1 VGYFCCLICCK
12 ESLSGNDDIIRE
24 QGYCIISI
32 PNNSVLNHFNYS
44 VTRREYE
51 SRSITVYETS
61 YAVVLKAQ
69 RAFEA
74 HFVLYSLQ
82 GALESFY
89 FI

>member
-1 VGYFCCLICCK
+1 M
-12 ESLSGNDDIIRE
+12 
-24 QGYCIISI
+24 
-32 PNNSVLNHFNYS
+32 
-44 VTRREYE
+44 
-51 SRSITVYETS
+51 YETS

-89 FI
+89 FIYCIELYIVDGIVIYQKVVMKKLSIQRTLHIF